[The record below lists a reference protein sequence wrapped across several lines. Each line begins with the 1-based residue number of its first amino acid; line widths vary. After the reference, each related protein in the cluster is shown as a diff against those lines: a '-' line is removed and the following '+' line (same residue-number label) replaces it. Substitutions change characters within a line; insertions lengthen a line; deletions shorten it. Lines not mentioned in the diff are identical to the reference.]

1 MKYPIM
7 NIKNYNF
14 ETGIYRPPSE
24 GGSASL
30 LLRFTR
36 NCPWNHCTF
45 CAMYKT
51 KKFQLRPITEIKADI
66 NAMAL
71 LTRELKSASIT
82 LGHGGNIT
90 REAVMSSMEKIP
102 ELERHQGFSM
112 LVHWLMAGG
121 RTAFIQDGNSMIL
134 KTDDLIE
141 ALHHLKTTFPAI
153 NRITTYARARTLV
166 QKSATDLLSI
176 RRAGLDRLHLGL
188 ETGDDDLLKKIKK
201 GVTSEGQIQGG
212 QKAMAAGFQVSEY
225 WMPGLGGKQMSQ
237 AHAENTARVL
247 NAVNPHYIRSRP
259 FRSIVGT
266 PIHAQIQAGDLQ
278 LLSPREQLM
287 ELKQMIL
294 SLEVTSK
301 VCFDHAGNNWRN
313 AQGRILFTHDYEGYQ
328 FPDQKPKVIDLIEEG
343 LASTTPPSSF
353 IHFT

>member
-1 MKYPIM
+1 MKHAIM

-66 NAMAL
+66 DAMAL
-71 LTRELKSASIT
+71 LAQELKSASIT
-82 LGHGGNIT
+82 LDHGGNIT
-90 REAVMSSMEKIP
+90 REAVMSIMEKIP
-102 ELERHQGFSM
+102 ELDYHQGFSM

-121 RTAFIQDGNSMIL
+121 RTAFIQDGNSMIM
-134 KTDDLIE
+134 KTDDLIA

-153 NRITTYARARTLV
+153 KRVTTYARARTLV
-166 QKSATDLLSI
+166 QKSSTDLLAI
-176 RRAGLDRLHLGL
+176 RKAGLDRLHLGL

-212 QKAMAAGFQVSEY
+212 QKAMTAGFQVSEY
-225 WMPGLGGKQMSQ
+225 WMPGLGGRALTQ

-259 FRSIVGT
+259 FRSIAGT
-266 PIHAQIQAGDLQ
+266 PLHAQIQAGDVH

-287 ELKQMIL
+287 ELKQMIIA
-294 SLEVTSK
+294 LEVNSK

-313 AQGRILFTHDYEGYQ
+313 AQGRVLFTHDYEGYK
-328 FPDQKPKVIDLIEEG
+328 FPEEKPKVLGLIDEG
-343 LASTTPPSSF
+343 LAGNALTSPF
-353 IHFT
+353 I

>member
-1 MKYPIM
+1 M

-24 GGSASL
+24 GGNASL

-51 KKFQLRPITEIKADI
+51 KKFQLRPITEIKADMD
-66 NAMAL
+66 AMAL
-71 LTRELKSASIT
+71 LAQELKSASIT
-82 LGHGGNIT
+82 LGQGGNIT
-90 REAVMSSMEKIP
+90 REAVLSLMEKIP
-102 ELERHQGFSM
+102 ELECHQGFSM

-121 RTAFIQDGNSMIL
+121 KTAFIQDGNSMIM

-141 ALHHLKTTFPAI
+141 ALDHLKKTFPAI
-153 NRITTYARARTLV
+153 NRVTTYARARTLV
-166 QKSATDLLSI
+166 QKSSPDLLAI
-176 RRAGLDRLHLGL
+176 RKAGLDRLHLGL

-225 WMPGLGGKQMSQ
+225 WMPGLGGKELTQ

-259 FRSIVGT
+259 FRAIAST
-266 PIHAQIQAGDLQ
+266 PLHAQIQAGDVH

-313 AQGRILFTHDYEGYQ
+313 AQGQILFTHDYEGYK
-328 FPDQKPKVIDLIEEG
+328 FPDQKPKVLDLIKEG
-343 LASTTPPSSF
+343 LATKDLTSPF
-353 IHFT
+353 I

>member
-1 MKYPIM
+1 M

-45 CAMYKT
+45 CAMYKS

-66 NAMAL
+66 DAMAL
-71 LTRELKSASIT
+71 LAQELKSASIT
-82 LGHGGNIT
+82 LGQGGNIT
-90 REAVMSSMEKIP
+90 REAVMSIMDKTP
-102 ELERHQGFSM
+102 ELDYHQGFSM
-112 LVHWLMAGG
+112 LVHWFMAGG
-121 RTAFIQDGNSMIL
+121 KTAFIQDGNSMIM

-141 ALHHLKTTFPAI
+141 ALDHLKKTFPDI
-153 NRITTYARARTLV
+153 NRVTTYARARTLV
-166 QKSATDLLSI
+166 QKSSPDLLAI
-176 RRAGLDRLHLGL
+176 RKAGLDRLHLGL

-225 WMPGLGGKQMSQ
+225 WMPGLGGKKLTQ
-237 AHAENTARVL
+237 AHAKNTARVL

-259 FRSIVGT
+259 FRAIANT
-266 PIHAQIQAGDLQ
+266 PLHTQIQTGDVH

-294 SLEVTSK
+294 ALEVTSK

-313 AQGRILFTHDYEGYQ
+313 AQGRILFTHDYEGYK
-328 FPDQKPKVIDLIEEG
+328 FPDQKPKVLDLIEEG
-343 LASTTPPSSF
+343 LASTTPPA
-353 IHFT
+353 